1 MVVVWYMLGSRV
13 ARLRFK
19 SQRSSSAGGVGGSS
33 SSQEEIC
40 AVFSLAAEN
49 DDEGNVSIIRCVA
62 VGVVSGT
69 LAKTALMSVCCCLA
83 KLGKGSISRSPLPNS
98 NAAFLQPSN

>member
-1 MVVVWYMLGSRV
+1 MQGSRV
-13 ARLRFK
+13 ARLRFR

-49 DDEGNVSIIRCVA
+49 DDEGNVPIIRCVA
-62 VGVVSGT
+62 VGVVRAVRSLKQHSCRYVVVWQS
-69 LAKTALMSVCCCLA
+69 LAKGADSDV
-83 KLGKGSISRSPLPNS
+83 
-98 NAAFLQPSN
+98 AFLQPSN